1 MLVRACGMNSQE
13 PSLNSLSTRSSGHP
27 LGHGSKTGSQRS
39 GRCRHDLRTLAGDR
53 RQSAGL
59 VVPA

>member
-1 MLVRACGMNSQE
+1 MNSQE